1 MTRFKNIF
9 VALLIIVAAGV
20 LASLLT
26 RNRMEAKSREN
37 DAVLRQRAD
46 DLLKLVAENNWLS
59 NLVAQANSGAS
70 SVSSEAASAEVARLR
85 AAAEALRQQSNT
97 LALQLAQSRRAAGAA
112 ALSRGDYNLL
122 DHNLGKSITFAGGPR
137 ETGKL
142 NDARA
147 FAAGLRQYAD
157 DHDGQFASDLSQLS
171 GYLPKPLE
179 SNALPWINAPVTGTN
194 DFEIVFQGSQNDLS
208 NIPLRR
214 VLLIRE
220 RQPWQ
225 TPEGKW
231 AKVYGYA
238 DGAAEIV
245 ESDDNFQSWEAQQIV
260 PSASATQ

>member
-1 MTRFKNIF
+1 MTRSKNIF
-9 VALLIIVAAGV
+9 TALLLIVAASI
-20 LASLLT
+20 LASLLM
-26 RNRMEAKSREN
+26 RSRMGAKAREN
-37 DAVLRQRAD
+37 DAILRQRAD
-46 DLLKLVAENNWLS
+46 DLLKLMAENNRLS
-59 NLVAQANSGAS
+59 NLVAQASS
-70 SVSSEAASAEVARLR
+70 DTKSVSSEAASAEVARLR
-85 AAAEALRQQSNT
+85 ATAETLRQQSNT
-97 LALQLAQSRRAAGAA
+97 LALQLAQSRRTAGAA

-137 ETGKL
+137 ESGKL

-157 DHDGQFASDLSQLS
+157 ENNGQFPSDLSQIS
-171 GYLPKPLE
+171 AYLPKPLE
-179 SNALPWINAPVTGTN
+179 SNTPSWINAPISGTN

-220 RQPWQ
+220 QQAWQ

-245 ESDDNFQSWEAQQIV
+245 ESDDNFQSWETQHMV
-260 PSASATQ
+260 PSPPASQ